1 MQATVSLQRSIDFS
15 MLQAL
20 LPTLLSVEA
29 CTLDTPSGELQL
41 QFDAGEEQALQ
52 RDLSGALAAV
62 GAALEWQPAAESA
75 DQVEPLYRLDAA
87 VLTVIAP
94 GDTLPV
100 SELLP
105 VFAEWG
111 AQLLALR
118 RLSAG
123 LEGRPRALECYL
135 GQADVST
142 IRPGLAAIADRW
154 GVDLCIQAAA
164 EKRPRRRLFVFDM
177 DSTLIDCEVID
188 ELAIRAGVG
197 DEVAAVTAR
206 AMRGEID
213 FRSSFTERM
222 AKLEGLERSALESV
236 AATLPIMPGA
246 ARLLRYLGALGHR
259 TAILS
264 GGFDYFARRVQEQL
278 GFDEIHA
285 NHLQISGGRLTG
297 RVDGEIV
304 DGERKVHLLRAIAE
318 REGFAMADTVAVGDG
333 ANDLP
338 MLNAAGIG
346 VAFHA
351 KPLVLQRARCAISRA
366 DLSALLYV
374 IGVAEAR

>member
-15 MLQAL
+15 TLQAL

-29 CTLDTPSGELQL
+29 CTLDARSGELQL
-41 QFDAGEEQALQ
+41 QFDAGDGEAVQ
-52 RDLSGALAAV
+52 RELSDALATR
-62 GAALEWQPAAESA
+62 GAAIEWTPAAGSA
-75 DQVEPLYRLDAA
+75 EHIERLYSLDAA

-94 GDTLPV
+94 GETLPV
-100 SELLP
+100 NELLS
-105 VFAEWG
+105 VFAEWDV
-111 AQLLALR
+111 QLLALR

-135 GQADVST
+135 GEADLPS
-142 IRPGLAAIADRW
+142 IRPRLAAIADRW

-164 EKRPRRRLFVFDM
+164 DKRPRRRLFVFDM

-222 AKLEGLERSALESV
+222 AKLEGLERSELESI

-278 GFDEIHA
+278 GVDEIHA
-285 NHLQISGGRLTG
+285 NRLQISGGRLTG

-304 DGERKVHLLRAIAE
+304 DGQRKVHLLRTIAE

-338 MLNAAGIG
+338 MLDAAGIG

-351 KPLVLQRARCAISRA
+351 KPLVLQRARCAISHA